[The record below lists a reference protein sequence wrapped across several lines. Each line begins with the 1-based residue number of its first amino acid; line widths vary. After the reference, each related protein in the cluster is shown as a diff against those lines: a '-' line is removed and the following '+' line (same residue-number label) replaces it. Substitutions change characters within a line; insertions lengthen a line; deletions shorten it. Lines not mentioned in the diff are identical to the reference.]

1 MLPFQ
6 ELLQLDGS
14 VLIFILNL
22 QVLATELLK
31 IHINEAPLIF
41 HINEFPMLGLLLTG
55 QVFHF

>member
-1 MLPFQ
+1 MKSEKMLPFQ

-22 QVLATELLK
+22 QVLATEMLK

-41 HINEFPMLGLLLTG
+41 HINEFPMLGL
-55 QVFHF
+55 F